1 MDLTIVTDS
10 WMDRD
15 APANADVK
23 PASTGVVALFT
34 STLFV
39 SAFLLFL
46 VQPMIAK
53 MVLPLLGGSPMVWNT
68 CMVFFQIALLGGYTY
83 AHLASRWCSA
93 RAQVA
98 LHAAL
103 LVLPFTVLPFMVQR
117 DVVPP
122 AGAPVAWLLV
132 FLTVTIGGPFF
143 VLSTTASTFQRWF
156 SRTNHPSALDPYF
169 LYAASNMGSFAA
181 LIAYPALVE
190 PLLSLPNQGR
200 LWTAGYAVF
209 ALLAAAC
216 AVVAWRGS
224 EAANSAGA
232 ETAERAEPAGDVVP
246 SQKQRARWVALAFVP
261 SSLLLAITTYVS
273 TDIAAVPLLW
283 VVPLGLYLLTFV
295 AAFSARANRL
305 RRPASVAFPLVL
317 VPLALLMC
325 TGIMLPSALMLVAHV
340 VTFVTAAFICHAEL
354 ADGRPSRT
362 HLTEFYFW
370 ISLGGMLGGLFNA
383 MAAPFLFKS
392 VAEYPIVLVLAC
404 FMLPVRET
412 RAASAGDRLFDIGV
426 PLVVGGWAV
435 AAAWLFEGSAG
446 LPWLLPAFCVPAV
459 MAFSQR
465 RRPLRFGLS
474 MGALLLAGMVFV
486 HAGQT
491 LYAERTFFGVY
502 RVQRDG
508 SGKYLALAHGT
519 TLHGMQAVS
528 GKERMEPLTYYHRLG
543 PFGQAFDAF
552 SKVSRV
558 ERAAVIGL
566 GVGTLAAYAEPA
578 QRWTFYEIDPAVE
591 RIARD
596 TRYFTFLQ
604 HCGDACR
611 VVIGDARLS
620 LAHSTDGQYDLL
632 ALDAFSSDAI
642 PVHLL
647 TSEALSLYLT
657 RLNPHGKLLF
667 HISNAHLELAPI
679 VARLAEEHGLV
690 AMAQVDLRRPDWPES
705 RAPSSWVAMARNKED
720 LGAIVADA
728 RWAPLRSS
736 AGTPLWTDDF
746 SNILSVVQFR

>member
-1 MDLTIVTDS
+1 MDLTVVTSGWLDR
-10 WMDRD
+10 RD
-15 APANADVK
+15 ASADADVK
-23 PASTGVVALFT
+23 PASAGVVALFT

-68 CMVFFQIALLGGYTY
+68 CMVFFQIALLAGYTY
-83 AHLASRWCSA
+83 AHLASTWCSA

-98 LHAAL
+98 LHGVL
-103 LVLPFTVLPFMVQR
+103 LLLPFAVLPFVVHR

-122 AGAPVAWLLV
+122 EGAPVAWLLL

-181 LIAYPALVE
+181 LIAYPAVVE

-216 AVVAWRGS
+216 AIVAWRGH
-224 EAANSAGA
+224 EAAPAGPDGAANAGA
-232 ETAERAEPAGDVVP
+232 AVAVLP
-246 SQKQRARWVALAFVP
+246 SSKQRARWVALAFVP

-305 RRPASVAFPLVL
+305 RRPASVMFPLVL
-317 VPLALLMC
+317 VPLALVMC
-325 TGIMLPSALMLVAHV
+325 TGTMLPSALMLAAHV
-340 VTFVTAAFICHAEL
+340 LAFVTAAFICHAEL
-354 ADGRPSRT
+354 ADGRPSPA

-383 MAAPFLFKS
+383 LAAPALFKS

-404 FMLPVRET
+404 FMMPARGD

-426 PLVVGGWAV
+426 PLAVGGCAL
-435 AAAWLFEGSAG
+435 AAARLFDGAAG
-446 LPWLLPAFCVPAV
+446 LPWLLPAFSVPAV

-474 MGALLLAGMVFV
+474 MGALLLAGMMFV

-491 LYAERTFFGVY
+491 LYAERTFFGLY

-508 SGKYLALAHGT
+508 SGKYIALAHGT

-528 GKERMEPLTYYHRLG
+528 GADRMEPLTYYHRLG

-552 SKVSRV
+552 SRVSRV

-566 GVGTLAAYAEPA
+566 GVGSLAAYAEPP

-596 TRYFTFLQ
+596 TKYFTFLQ
-604 HCGDACR
+604 HCGDTCR
-611 VVIGDARLS
+611 VVLGDARLS
-620 LAHSTDGQYDLL
+620 LAHNPDGQYDLL
-632 ALDAFSSDAI
+632 TLDAFSSDAI

-647 TSEALSLYLT
+647 TSEALSIYLT
-657 RLNPHGKLLF
+657 RLGPHGKMLF

-679 VARLAEEHGLV
+679 VARLAEEHSLV
-690 AMAQVDLRRPDWPES
+690 AMAQVDQRQPDWPVS
-705 RAPSSWVAMARNKED
+705 RAPSSWVAMARQKED
-720 LGAIVADA
+720 LGSLMTDA
-728 RWAPLRSS
+728 RWTPLRSS